1 MPTNATLGTH
11 ARAALTAANTAA
23 TGATTWVDHGAN
35 IWLANHRD
43 GGTLLPTRNDDRMS
57 WHLADGKTVTSHCG
71 AVSANDGRTGAL
83 LAIALTH
90 GDDHTAATTAAKA
103 HAAIKALGVTTT
115 DLRGGMVKGLT
126 YVAKTKTRGTA
137 KALRDY
143 VDGYVATR
151 DAAVADGKGAKAA
164 RKVAVDTVN
173 DAAGVPAR
181 QSNGNGNGDG
191 TPTPEPVTLVDVL
204 AALVA
209 LTTGDAAGQCAA
221 IATVTRGNDTARTT
235 LATWGTM
242 LTTAC
247 TA

>member
-90 GDDHTAATTAAKA
+90 GDDHTAAPTAAKA

-151 DAAVADGKGAKAA
+151 DAAGADGKGAKAA

-209 LTTGDAAGQCAA
+209 LTTGDADGQCAA

-242 LTTAC
+242 LTTEC